1 MKYYGIKWNKRKEKL
16 EFLFAKI
23 STIAKSVLPG
33 KNRDLY
39 KKNYKSV
46 FKDDHYHSR
55 RNNSLPEGHCLK
67 LNQIVTS
74 DLIFIPFVTFDN

>member
-23 STIAKSVLPG
+23 STKAKSVLPG

-55 RNNSLPEGHCLK
+55 RNNSLPESK
-67 LNQIVTS
+67 LFMTGIYSNYMRSI
-74 DLIFIPFVTFDN
+74 LA